1 MTELPVYQIKITLAD
16 THPPIWRRLLVTG
29 DTPLDE
35 LHAILQLVMGWDD
48 YHLHQFIVGETYY
61 GEPHPEFD
69 DYMEVKDESK
79 VVLGQIVSQE
89 GDQFGY
95 EYDFGDSW
103 LHIIQVEE
111 VLEPDPELVYPLC
124 IGGKRA
130 GPPEDVGGVWGY
142 AEFLEAIKDR
152 NHPEHAEYMEWVG
165 GGFDPEAFDPDEIN
179 DQLDLLYDM
188 DDLLE

>member
-1 MTELPVYQIKITLAD
+1 MAEISVYQIKVTLAD
-16 THPPIWRRLLVTG
+16 THPPIWRRLLLTD

-35 LHAILQLVMGWDD
+35 FHTILQVAMGWDN

-61 GEPHPEFD
+61 GELHPDFD
-69 DYMEVKDESK
+69 DMHMEDESE
-79 VVLGQIVSQE
+79 VVLAEIVSE
-89 GDQFGY
+89 KGDQFAY

-103 LHIIQVEE
+103 LHIIQVED

-124 IGGKRA
+124 IEGKRA

-179 DQLDLLYDM
+179 DELDLLYDL
-188 DDLLE
+188 DELLE